1 LTSPREDN
9 NGQTAA
15 REAAQE
21 EKAMKSIRCAVALAA
36 TLAIPSVGLSQA
48 YPQRAIRVVVSF
60 PPGGSTDFIA
70 RVLAQHMP
78 ATLGQSLVV
87 DNRGGAAGTIGT
99 DIVAKAAPDGYTL
112 LVTADP
118 PVTIAP
124 SLYPK
129 LPYDPARDI
138 PAITELI
145 NYPYVAVVNA
155 AVPVASLKDLIAL
168 AKAQP
173 GKLRYAHPGVG
184 TGIHLAGELFKMT
197 VGVDIVS
204 VPYKGGGPAMISVV
218 GNEAQISFA
227 TPPSSLPH
235 VKSGRLKALAQ
246 TTSKRSAPLPD
257 LPTFAEAGVPGF
269 HVDGWVGLF
278 APAGTP
284 PRIIERLYGEAVKV
298 LRLPEVKEYVLA
310 GGSEISGISTEE
322 SRAKVRREIAMWAK
336 VVKAAGIK
344 VE

>member
-1 LTSPREDN
+1 VKTIA
-9 NGQTAA
+9 GA
-15 REAAQE
+15 
-21 EKAMKSIRCAVALAA
+21 IVLAA
-36 TLAIPSVGLSQA
+36 TLGLPSAAYSQA

-78 ATLGQSLVV
+78 AALGQSLVV

-99 DIVAKAAPDGYTL
+99 DIVAKAAPDGHTL

-124 SLYPK
+124 SIYPK
-129 LPYDPARDI
+129 LPYNPIRDI

-145 NYPYVAVVNA
+145 NYPYVAVINA
-155 AVPVASLKDLIAL
+155 AVPVASLKELIAL

-184 TGIHLAGELFKMT
+184 TGIHLAGELFRMT
-197 VGVDIVS
+197 VGVDVIS
-204 VPYKGGGPAMISVV
+204 VPYKGGGPAMVAVV

-269 HVDGWVGLF
+269 HVEGWVGLF

-284 PRIIERLYGEAVKV
+284 PRIIERLYAETVKV
-298 LRLPEVKEYVLA
+298 LGMREVKEHVLA
-310 GGSEISGISTEE
+310 GGSETSGIPTEKA
-322 SRAKVRREIAMWAK
+322 RAKIRDEIAMWAK
-336 VVKAAGIK
+336 VVKAASIK
-344 VE
+344 LD

>member
-1 LTSPREDN
+1 VKPIAGAIVLAVTLGLSS
-9 NGQTAA
+9 AA
-15 REAAQE
+15 Y
-21 EKAMKSIRCAVALAA
+21 
-36 TLAIPSVGLSQA
+36 SQA

-60 PPGGSTDFIA
+60 PPGGSTDFMA

-78 ATLGQSLVV
+78 ATLGQPLVV
-87 DNRGGAAGTIGT
+87 DNRGGASGTIGT
-99 DIVAKAAPDGYTL
+99 DIVAKAARDGHTL

-124 SLYPK
+124 SIYEK
-129 LPYDPARDI
+129 LPYNPTRDI
-138 PAITELI
+138 APITEMI
-145 NYPYVAVVNA
+145 NYPYVAVVNSG
-155 AVPVASLKDLIAL
+155 VPVGSLKELIAL

-184 TGIHLAGELFKMT
+184 TGIHLAGELFKMM
-197 VGVDIVS
+197 VGVDIIS
-204 VPYKGGGPAMISVV
+204 VPYKGGGPAIVSVM

-227 TPPSSLPH
+227 TPPSCLPH

-257 LPTFAEAGVPGF
+257 LPTFVEAGVPDF

-284 PRIIERLYGEAVKV
+284 PRIIERLYAETAKV
-298 LRLPEVKEYVLA
+298 LQMPDVKEYVLA
-310 GGSEISGISTEE
+310 GGSDISGIPPEE
-322 SRAKVRREIAMWAK
+322 TRAKVRREIAMWAK
-336 VVKAAGIK
+336 VVKSAGIK
-344 VE
+344 AD

>member
-1 LTSPREDN
+1 MTRVPGDHGGEVVKPIA
-9 NGQTAA
+9 GA
-15 REAAQE
+15 
-21 EKAMKSIRCAVALAA
+21 IVLAA
-36 TLAIPSVGLSQA
+36 TLGLPSAAYSQA

-124 SLYPK
+124 SIYRK

-184 TGIHLAGELFKMT
+184 TGIHLAG
-197 VGVDIVS
+197 S
-204 VPYKGGGPAMISVV
+204 C
-218 GNEAQISFA
+218 
-227 TPPSSLPH
+227 
-235 VKSGRLKALAQ
+235 
-246 TTSKRSAPLPD
+246 
-257 LPTFAEAGVPGF
+257 
-269 HVDGWVGLF
+269 
-278 APAGTP
+278 
-284 PRIIERLYGEAVKV
+284 
-298 LRLPEVKEYVLA
+298 
-310 GGSEISGISTEE
+310 
-322 SRAKVRREIAMWAK
+322 SR
-336 VVKAAGIK
+336 
-344 VE
+344 

>member
-1 LTSPREDN
+1 LSITLKRTTIT
-9 NGQTAA
+9 TAA
-15 REAAQE
+15 VKE
-21 EKAMKSIRCAVALAA
+21 EKNVKPIAGAIVLAV
-36 TLAIPSVGLSQA
+36 TLALPSAAYSQA

-60 PPGGSTDFIA
+60 PPGGSTDFMA

-78 ATLGQSLVV
+78 ATLGQTLVV

-118 PVTIAP
+118 PVSIAP
-124 SLYPK
+124 SIYPK
-129 LPYDPARDI
+129 LPYDPTRNIA
-138 PAITELI
+138 PITELI
-145 NYPYVAVVNA
+145 NYPYVAVVNS
-155 AVPVASLKDLIAL
+155 AVPVASLKELIAL

-184 TGIHLAGELFKMT
+184 TGIHLAGELFKMM
-197 VGVDIVS
+197 VGVDVIS
-204 VPYKGGGPAMISVV
+204 VPYKGGGPAIVSVM

-227 TPPSSLPH
+227 TPPSCLPH

-257 LPTFAEAGVPGF
+257 LPTFIEAGVPGF

-278 APAGTP
+278 VPAGTP
-284 PRIIERLYGEAVKV
+284 PRIIERLYAETVKV
-298 LRLPEVKEYVLA
+298 LRLPEVKEHVLA
-310 GGSEISGISTEE
+310 GGSEVSAIPTEE
-322 SRAKVRREIAMWAK
+322 ARAKVRREISMWAK
-336 VVKAAGIK
+336 VVKSAGING
-344 VE
+344 E

>member
-1 LTSPREDN
+1 
-9 NGQTAA
+9 
-15 REAAQE
+15 
-21 EKAMKSIRCAVALAA
+21 MKTIAGAIVLAA
-36 TLAIPSVGLSQA
+36 TLGLPSAAYSQA

-112 LVTADP
+112 LVTAESP
-118 PVTIAP
+118 ITIAP
-124 SLYPK
+124 SIYPK
-129 LPYDPARDI
+129 LPYDPTRDT

-145 NYPYVAVVNA
+145 SYPFVAVVNS
-155 AVPVASLKDLIAL
+155 AVPVASLKELIAL

-173 GKLRYAHPGVG
+173 GKLRYSHPGVG
-184 TGIHLAGELFKMT
+184 TAIQLAGELFKMT
-197 VGVDIVS
+197 VGVDVVS
-204 VPYKGGGPAMISVV
+204 VPYKGGGPAMVSVV
-218 GNEAQISFA
+218 GNEAQISFP

-246 TTSKRSAPLPD
+246 TTSKRSAALPD

-278 APAGTP
+278 VPAGTP
-284 PRIIERLYGEAVKV
+284 PRIIERLYGETVKV
-298 LRLPEVKEYVLA
+298 LRMAEVKEYVLA
-310 GGSEISGISTEE
+310 GGSDISGIPTEE
-322 SRAKVRREIAMWAK
+322 ARAKIRREIAMWAK

-344 VE
+344 VD

>member
-1 LTSPREDN
+1 
-9 NGQTAA
+9 
-15 REAAQE
+15 
-21 EKAMKSIRCAVALAA
+21 MKILAIVIVVAA
-36 TLAIPSVGLSQA
+36 TLVSASAAYPQA
-48 YPQRAIRVVVSF
+48 YPQRPIRVVVSF

-99 DIVAKAAPDGYTL
+99 EIVAKAAPDGHTL
-112 LVTADP
+112 LVTAESP
-118 PVTIAP
+118 ITIAT
-124 SLYPK
+124 SIYPK
-129 LPYDPARDI
+129 LSYAPVRDI

-145 NYPYVAVVNA
+145 SYPFVAVVNA
-155 AVPVASLKDLIAL
+155 AVPVASLKEFIAL

-184 TGIHLAGELFKMT
+184 TAIQLAGELFKMT

-204 VPYKGGGPAMISVV
+204 VPYKGGGPAMVSLV
-218 GNEAQISFA
+218 GNEAQVSFP
-227 TPPSSLPH
+227 TPPSALPH
-235 VKSGRLKALAQ
+235 VKAGRLKALAQ
-246 TTSKRSAPLPD
+246 TTAKRSGPLPD

-269 HVDGWVGLF
+269 NVDGWVGLF
-278 APAGTP
+278 APGGTP
-284 PRIIERLYGEAVKV
+284 PRIIERLYAEAVKV
-298 LRLPEVKEYVLA
+298 LRMPEVKDYVLA
-310 GGSEISGISTEE
+310 GGSDVSGLPTEE
-322 SRAKVRREIAMWAK
+322 ARAKIQREIAMWAK

>member
-1 LTSPREDN
+1 MVSRLPVVVLVSSV
-9 NGQTAA
+9 AA
-15 REAAQE
+15 LLSLPA
-21 EKAMKSIRCAVALAA
+21 ALAQ
-36 TLAIPSVGLSQA
+36 S
-48 YPQRAIRVVVSF
+48 YPQRPIRVVVSF

-78 ATLGQSLVV
+78 VGLGQTLVV
-87 DNRGGAAGTIGT
+87 DNRGGAGGTIGT

-118 PVTIAP
+118 PVSIAP
-124 SLYPK
+124 SMYSQ
-129 LPYDPARDI
+129 LPYNPPRDV

-155 AVPVASLKDLIAL
+155 AVQVASLKELIAL
-168 AKAQP
+168 AKSQP

-197 VGVDIVS
+197 VGVDIIS
-204 VPYKGGGPAMISVV
+204 LPYKGGGPAMVSVV

-227 TPPSSLPH
+227 TPPSALPH

-246 TTSKRSAPLPD
+246 TTSRRAAPLPD
-257 LPTFAEAGVPGF
+257 LPTFVEAGVPGF
-269 HVDGWVGLF
+269 NVDGWVGLF

-284 PRIIERLYGEAVKV
+284 PDIIKRLYTEAAKV
-298 LRLPEVKEYVLA
+298 LQMQEVKDYVLS
-310 GGSEISGISTEE
+310 GGSEISGRSVED

-344 VE
+344 PQ